1 MKSADFARG
10 GLPLI
15 DAAPP
20 CGRLP
25 AEKYFFRKRG
35 FRKNDVNLF
44 AAGALQPLPGG
55 SGTAPAA
62 CAEGGFALGRFGMV
76 SAVPLRLGGA
86 LNGKSV

>member
-55 SGTAPAA
+55 SGTVPAA
-62 CAEGGFALGRFGMV
+62 CAEGDLPWVGLEWSLRFRCGLAGR
-76 SAVPLRLGGA
+76 
-86 LNGKSV
+86 